1 MRMKNRFWVS
11 FAWLLVV
18 PGILFTASC
27 AKKTIT
33 SEPQA
38 GRIEEGVGVSDL
50 TDDEARA
57 RQRALEDQR
66 LREERLR
73 EEAATLRVQAE
84 KEAFVDELVH
94 FEFDQSRLLPEAK
107 AILKN
112 KAKWLM
118 ANPMVN
124 VIIEGHCDERGTNEY
139 NMALGDRRAQSVKN
153 YLVDLGVPSRR
164 LTTISYGEERPIAF
178 GQNETAWAKNRRAQF
193 VIE

>member
-1 MRMKNRFWVS
+1 MSNRFWVYV
-11 FAWLLVV
+11 ALLLVV
-18 PGILFTASC
+18 PGLLLTASC
-27 AKKTIT
+27 AKKTIPSQPET
-33 SEPQA
+33 VTLGQEA
-38 GRIEEGVGVSDL
+38 GEIGSAV
-50 TDDEARA
+50 DEQRA
-57 RQRALEDQR
+57 RQKALEDQR
-66 LREERLR
+66 LAEERLR
-73 EEAATLRVQAE
+73 EESVARRERAE
-84 KEAFVDELVH
+84 KEAFVNELVF

-112 KAKWLM
+112 KAKWLL
-118 ANPMVN
+118 ANPSAN

-164 LTTISYGEERPIAF
+164 LTTISYGEERPLAF